1 MKNLTPN
8 KKKDFTSGHFMATF
22 YHVLAKSNTEPEN
35 SNDNS
40 LANNSTPKNNRAFFV
55 CSTRTPK
62 ERPQM
67 ACSSMVACNG
77 KGFALCCVP
86 VIAVSQPVTRY
97 RQNLRN
103 LAVTSEKLFT
113 GVTQMIYSFK
123 ALSRRDL
130 SNTRKIVAQMPL
142 YTLKTEAESEEQ
154 ARAKFAPF
162 YCILETL
169 AATVSNKGAIYA

>member
-8 KKKDFTSGHFMATF
+8 EKKDFTSGHFMATF

-40 LANNSTPKNNRAFFV
+40 VANNSTPKNNRAFFV

-62 ERPQM
+62 ERLRM

-86 VIAVSQPVTRY
+86 LIAVSQPVTRY

-103 LAVTSEKLFT
+103 LAVTSEKLFS

-130 SNTRKIVAQMPL
+130 SNTRKIVAQMPV

-169 AATVSNKGAIYA
+169 AATVSNKGVIYA

>member
-8 KKKDFTSGHFMATF
+8 EKKDFTSGHFMATF
-22 YHVLAKSNTEPEN
+22 YHVVAKSTTEPGN

-40 LANNSTPKNNRAFFV
+40 VANNSTPKNNRAFFV

-67 ACSSMVACNG
+67 ACSSTVACNG

-86 VIAVSQPVTRY
+86 LIAVFQPVTRY
-97 RQNLRN
+97 RQNLEN
-103 LAVTSEKLFT
+103 LAVTSEKLFS

-130 SNTRKIVAQMPL
+130 SNTGKIVAQMPV

>member
-1 MKNLTPN
+1 
-8 KKKDFTSGHFMATF
+8 
-22 YHVLAKSNTEPEN
+22 
-35 SNDNS
+35 
-40 LANNSTPKNNRAFFV
+40 
-55 CSTRTPK
+55 
-62 ERPQM
+62 M
-67 ACSSMVACNG
+67 ACSSTVACNG

-86 VIAVSQPVTRY
+86 LIAVFQPVTRY
-97 RQNLRN
+97 RQNLEN
-103 LAVTSEKLFT
+103 LAVTSEKLFS

-130 SNTRKIVAQMPL
+130 SNTRKIVAQMPV